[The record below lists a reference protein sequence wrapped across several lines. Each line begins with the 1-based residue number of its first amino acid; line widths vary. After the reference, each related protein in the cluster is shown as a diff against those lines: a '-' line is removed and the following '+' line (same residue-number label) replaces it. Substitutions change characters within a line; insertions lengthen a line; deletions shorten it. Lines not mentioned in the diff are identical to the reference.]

1 MLKLL
6 AAAAILAPSLAL
18 VESRRL
24 EKTQVDR
31 AIRKGMTPL
40 KAKPR
45 VRVIVRKQSINP
57 DDSNSSYAALGLRA
71 VPAWLP
77 SGAPEWAW
85 APAWRLHGTIQSLKD
100 ACRKGILAASYK

>member
-1 MLKLL
+1 VLKLL

-24 EKTQVDR
+24 EKTEVDR
-31 AIRKGMTPL
+31 AIRKGMEPL

-45 VRVIVRKQSINP
+45 VRVVAKKQSINP

-77 SGAPEWAW
+77 SGSPAWAG
-85 APAWRLHGTIQSLKD
+85 APAWRLDGMI
-100 ACRKGILAASYK
+100 

>member
-1 MLKLL
+1 VLKLL

-45 VRVIVRKQSINP
+45 VR
-57 DDSNSSYAALGLRA
+57 SS
-71 VPAWLP
+71 
-77 SGAPEWAW
+77 
-85 APAWRLHGTIQSLKD
+85 
-100 ACRKGILAASYK
+100 